1 MACCLPGEAM
11 STNGKPVGRPTKRNP
26 EREAKIIEAIRAGN
40 YIETSAHL
48 GGIGISTLYE
58 WRDKYP
64 KFAEAIEKA
73 RAEAEA
79 ASVALVQSAA
89 IENWQAAA
97 WWLERSFPDKYG
109 RRTRVEH
116 GGEVTIHE
124 QSDFDKEIAA
134 LMDEMAS
141 RSEAPVVCPSPNG
154 HVAGNG
160 STGAATS

>member
-1 MACCLPGEAM
+1 M
-11 STNGKPVGRPTKRNP
+11 GRPSKFTP
-26 EREAKIIEAIRAGN
+26 EREAAILEAVRAGN
-40 YIETSAHL
+40 YLETAAHL
-48 GGIGISTLYE
+48 SGISKTTLYE
-58 WRDKYP
+58 WRDHYP
-64 KFAEAIEKA
+64 NFANALEKA

-79 ASVALVQSAA
+79 NCIALVKSAA

-134 LMDEMAS
+134 LLDEMAR
-141 RSEAPVVCPSPNG
+141 RSETQAVQAASNGEVAQRSPNG
-154 HVAGNG
+154 
-160 STGAATS
+160 ATSPER